1 MSCNSSLPG
10 SNKTICNVFV
20 GDKKNVLHVYDDLNH
35 CSTSIFKE
43 LDKNLIV
50 ELTSLLGVEYG
61 RYRVILYYAP
71 IIKKPLVREYDLA
84 IEQLVSVSTKDLN
97 KTIYK
102 MAFNNEKLKR

>member
-1 MSCNSSLPG
+1 MNCNSSLPG

-20 GDKKNVLHVYDDLNH
+20 DDNNNVLHVYDDLKH

-61 RYRVILYYAP
+61 KYRIILYYSP
-71 IIKKPLVREYDLA
+71 IIKKPLIREYDLS
-84 IEQLVSVSTKDLN
+84 IGQLVSVNKKDLN
-97 KTIYK
+97 ETFYK
-102 MAFNNEKLKR
+102 MAFNNEELKR